1 MIAFNIINIFL
12 KFTVIGFLKDLKLCY
27 RDIMRLNFPQ
37 ENMNEEQ
44 QRMTS
49 NIKATI
55 TRAALHTQVA
65 DALRD
70 QIVRG
75 ELEAGA
81 RLNEIELCETL
92 GISRTP
98 LREAIKI
105 LEVESLIEIKP
116 HKGASVAKISVET
129 IEEIFQIL
137 APLEQLALELAMAH
151 MDDNDYQTMQD
162 MHDKMIACYHAEDRE
177 GCFQNDMAFHNQIV
191 TFAGNDVL
199 KATHTNL
206 TNRSQRGRFFAPRF
220 SKKKLDEAMATHE
233 TLIIAIMD
241 RNIPTASK
249 IMHDHVIRTGVF
261 VLDSIRQGQAE
272 SNA

>member
-1 MIAFNIINIFL
+1 
-12 KFTVIGFLKDLKLCY
+12 
-27 RDIMRLNFPQ
+27 
-37 ENMNEEQ
+37 
-44 QRMTS
+44 MTS
-49 NIKATI
+49 TTNATI
-55 TRAALHTQVA
+55 NRAALHTQVA

-81 RLNEIELCETL
+81 RLNEIDLCDAM

-116 HKGASVAKISVET
+116 HKGASVAEIRIET

-137 APLEQLALELAMAH
+137 APLERLALELAMAS
-151 MDDNDYQTMQD
+151 MDDNGYQTMQD

-177 GCFQNDMAFHNQIV
+177 GCFLNDVAFHNQIV
-191 TFAGNDVL
+191 AFAGNDVL
-199 KATHTNL
+199 KATHINL

-220 SKKKLDEAMATHE
+220 SKTKLDEAMATHE
-233 TLIIAIMD
+233 ALIIAIMD
-241 RNIPTASK
+241 RDIPTASK
-249 IMHDHVIRTGVF
+249 IMHDHVVRTGVF

-272 SNA
+272 KNRS

>member
-1 MIAFNIINIFL
+1 
-12 KFTVIGFLKDLKLCY
+12 
-27 RDIMRLNFPQ
+27 
-37 ENMNEEQ
+37 MNEEQ
-44 QRMTS
+44 EKMTS
-49 NIKATI
+49 KIKATI

-81 RLNEIELCETL
+81 RLNELELCETM

-129 IEEIFQIL
+129 IKEIFQML
-137 APLEQLALELAMAH
+137 APLERLALELAMAR
-151 MDDNDYQTMQD
+151 MDDNEYQVMQD
-162 MHDKMIACYHAEDRE
+162 IHDKMIDCYHAEDRE
-177 GCFQNDMAFHNQIV
+177 GCFLNDVAFHNQIV
-191 TFAGNDVL
+191 AFAGNNVL
-199 KATHTNL
+199 KATHTSL

-220 SKKKLDEAMATHE
+220 TKIKLDEAMATHE
-233 TLIIAIMD
+233 ALIMAIMD
-241 RNIPTASK
+241 RDTPTASK
-249 IMHDHVIRTGVF
+249 IMHDHVVRTGVF

-272 SNA
+272 SNL